1 MVEKDFSRC
10 QCSKAGWCDLLN
22 KEMTATP
29 PNWQWCQGLTE
40 EERDKYYE
48 RCNISVR
55 VIKGTES
62 AKLVNVVNFH
72 DKIPKP
78 TSDYAICV
86 IPANDSAMELLDI
99 TREGIQ
105 SYAEKCGAD
114 YIELTGDQCPDWPVS
129 NKYRVYNVTKLYK
142 KTLYLD
148 CDIAVS
154 KDAPD
159 IFKETPDDKISA
171 YDEWPIWEEKK
182 RTQWVKNEQE
192 IIVHKHVS
200 EEIKSRWIKNGSFE
214 TRTMLNGGVLVIPQ
228 CLAELYKQPDDPYY
242 RAWCFDQHLLT
253 LTLGEEVHKLDDRF
267 NTSFNDLNFWDKI
280 SSAYFVHVNNL
291 KDHQFRTNLLP
302 RVFDGVSKLEPTD
315 FISAG
320 TFLSTSN
327 LVERSVQLCEKLPKI
342 KGVVGLPR
350 SGMIP
355 ASVISVSLSLP
366 LYSLSGDQLYK
377 LHSKSTNGGSRMSQF
392 DPPSESLPF
401 LVVDDT
407 SYSGA
412 ELVRVRKILNEK
424 YPDEKFIFTTIY
436 TTPEVEYKSDEY
448 GSLLDIVNARAYFPH
463 ILEWNFFNAHTTVY
477 GLFDLDGVFCQDCPY
492 EISEDEESYEAW
504 LSNVQPIKSRIS
516 KLFECMA
523 ICTGRLEKYR
533 PQTEAWLKKY
543 GIRYNDLIMFNGTK
557 EERDSNHLKNV
568 GEYKADVFNSFEGL
582 AFGVRQKPLYF
593 IESCP
598 HQSRLIAEKKN
609 SGYVISINEG
619 LTL

>member
-1 MVEKDFSRC
+1 MKKDFSKC
-10 QCSKAGWCDLLN
+10 QCPQAGWCNLLN
-22 KEMTATP
+22 KEMTSTP
-29 PNWQWCQGLTE
+29 PNWQWCQGLSE
-40 EERDKYYE
+40 QERKEYAGEVDKH
-48 RCNISVR
+48 VR
-55 VIKGTES
+55 VLKKSNNTKYVDII
-62 AKLVNVVNFH
+62 NFY
-72 DKIPKP
+72 DEIPSP
-78 TSDYAICV
+78 TSDYAVCV
-86 IPANDSAMELLDI
+86 IPANESAMELLDI

-114 YIELTGDQCPDWPVS
+114 YIELTGDQSPDWPMA
-129 NKYRVYNVTKLYK
+129 NKYRVYSVTKLYK

-148 CDIAVS
+148 CDIAIS
-154 KDAPD
+154 KHSPN
-159 IFKETPDDKISA
+159 IFEETPDDKISA
-171 YDEWPIWEEKK
+171 YDEWSIWEEKG
-182 RTQWVKNEQE
+182 RTEWIKNEQE
-192 IIVHKHVS
+192 NILFNHAP
-200 EEIKSRWIKNGSFE
+200 EEIKKQWMKNGNFK
-214 TRTMLNGGVLVIPQ
+214 TNTMLNGGVLVIPQ
-228 CLAELYKQPDDPYY
+228 SLAELHKQPSEPYLK
-242 RAWCFDQHLLT
+242 AWCFDQNLLT
-253 LTLGEEVHKLDDRF
+253 LTLGEKVHKLDNRF
-267 NTSFNDLNFWDKI
+267 NTTFNDLKFWDKI
-280 SSAYFVHVNNL
+280 SSAYFVHVNNV
-291 KDHQFRTNLLP
+291 KDQQFRINLLP
-302 RVFDGVSKLEPTD
+302 RVFNGISELKPTD
-315 FISAG
+315 FIAAG
-320 TFLSTSN
+320 TFLSTIN
-327 LVERSVQLCEKLPKI
+327 MVVRATELCEKIPQI
-342 KGVVGLPR
+342 KAVVGLPR

-355 ASVISVSLSLP
+355 ASVIAVNLSLP

-377 LHSKSTNGGSRMSQF
+377 LHSRSTNGGSRMSQF

-477 GLFDLDGVFCQDCPY
+477 GLFDLDGVFCPDCPY
-492 EISEDEESYEAW
+492 EISEDEENYEAW
-504 LSNVQPIKSRIS
+504 LSSVQPIKSRIS

-533 PQTEAWLKKY
+533 PQTEAWLKKH

-568 GEYKADVFNSFEGL
+568 GEYKADVFNNFEGL

-598 HQSRLIAEKKN
+598 HQSRLIAENKN